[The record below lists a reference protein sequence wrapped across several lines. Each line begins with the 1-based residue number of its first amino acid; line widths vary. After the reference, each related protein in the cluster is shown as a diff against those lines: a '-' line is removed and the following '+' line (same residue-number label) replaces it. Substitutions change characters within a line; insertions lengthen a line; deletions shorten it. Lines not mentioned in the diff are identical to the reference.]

1 MMGPQIALGVA
12 ALGFAAMGL
21 GSLLRPEQVLAQ
33 FGVSR
38 LDIDGRNEV
47 RGVYGGCGLA
57 MAAILALAAIDD
69 VMRGG
74 IALTV
79 AVALVGMALGRLI
92 SAVTDRGITRIPV
105 VYLVIELVGAGALLY
120 AAFG

>member
-1 MMGPQIALGVA
+1 MGPQIALGVA

-21 GSLLRPEQVLAQ
+21 GSLFRPEQVLAQ

-47 RGVYGGCGLA
+47 RGVYGGFGLA
-57 MAAILALAAIDD
+57 IAAILGVAAIDD
-69 VMRGG
+69 AMRGG

-79 AVALVGMALGRLI
+79 AVALVGMALGRVI
-92 SAVTDRGITRIPV
+92 SAAIDKGITRIPI
-105 VYLVIELVGAGALLY
+105 VYLVIELVGATALLH